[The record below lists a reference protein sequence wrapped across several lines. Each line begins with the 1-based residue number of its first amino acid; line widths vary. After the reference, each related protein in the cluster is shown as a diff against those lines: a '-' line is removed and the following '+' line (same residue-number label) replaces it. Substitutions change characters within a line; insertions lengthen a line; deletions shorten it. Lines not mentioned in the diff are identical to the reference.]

1 MKSTWEQ
8 KAGDDTTSDAQ
19 VIIGFFVRFRLHK
32 VLDRTGLKNY
42 TFRIISLRGLGQIG
56 LKLILASWLE

>member
-19 VIIGFFVRFRLHK
+19 VIIGFLGKKSVAGIPSNLGLISDIFDNLSDFVCIK
-32 VLDRTGLKNY
+32 
-42 TFRIISLRGLGQIG
+42 SLTEPG
-56 LKLILASWLE
+56 